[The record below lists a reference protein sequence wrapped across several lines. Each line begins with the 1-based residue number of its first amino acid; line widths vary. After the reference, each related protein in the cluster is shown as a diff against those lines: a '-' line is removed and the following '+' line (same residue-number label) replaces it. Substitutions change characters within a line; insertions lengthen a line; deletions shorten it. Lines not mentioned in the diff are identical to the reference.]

1 MSGVVN
7 GPRSDFIP
15 DHSPY
20 QVASSTLGTV
30 TTHSAP
36 TGHPDPALALLPM
49 AGTPRVRSDAAR
61 NRDTLLCTAARMVA
75 EEGAAA
81 VTMDRLAAEA
91 CVGKGTIFRRFG
103 NRAGLMAALLDG
115 SEADFQARVMRG
127 EPPLGPGAP
136 PYERLIA
143 FGVARFQESVQRID
157 LLEAAGGGRSHA
169 AYSFGLLHV
178 RHLLAEL
185 GVEGDLPLLAAAVL
199 APLEVP
205 LLRAQLEVQHLPV
218 ERLTAAW
225 IDVASR
231 VVGVS
236 PAR

>member
-1 MSGVVN
+1 MTSL
-7 GPRSDFIP
+7 SDP
-15 DHSPY
+15 AG
-20 QVASSTLGTV
+20 Q
-30 TTHSAP
+30 
-36 TGHPDPALALLPM
+36 PDPALSLLPM
-49 AGTPRVRSDAAR
+49 AGVPRVRSDAAR
-61 NRDTLLCTAARMVA
+61 NRDTLLCTAARMISEAGVPA
-75 EEGAAA
+75 L
-81 VTMDRLAAEA
+81 TMDRLAAEA
-91 CVGKGTIFRRFG
+91 NVGKGTIFRRFG
-103 NRAGLMAALLDG
+103 NRAGLMAAVLDG
-115 SEADFQARVMRG
+115 SETDFQTRVMRG

-136 PYERLIA
+136 PYERLVA
-143 FGVARFQESVQRID
+143 FGVARLEENLNRID

-185 GVEGDLPLLAAAVL
+185 HVTGDLPLLAAAVL

-205 LLRAQLEVQHLPV
+205 LLRAQVEVQHLPV

-225 IDVASR
+225 IDLASR